1 MLLAF
6 ALAALI
12 SYAFSLV
19 PHFAESVR
27 EMRRVTQTPRALSLQ
42 HVVMLGMGIILL
54 RWLLLNPKVEFTYY
68 RSSKPFP
75 NQGFARVA
83 FNIAGIVLLLG
94 GLWSLWIDWHA
105 GR

>member
-1 MLLAF
+1 M
-6 ALAALI
+6 
-12 SYAFSLV
+12 
-19 PHFAESVR
+19 H
-27 EMRRVTQTPRALSLQ
+27 TPRAISLQ
-42 HVVMLGMGIILL
+42 HFVMLGMGIILL
-54 RWLLLNPKVEFTYY
+54 SRLLLSPRVEFAYY